1 MSGLD
6 FFLLLFVYLPLLMV
20 AGVAYVILI
29 IIPICV
35 LAIRL
40 LSPIWK
46 KLEKMVDY

>member
-1 MSGLD
+1 MSGFDWVL
-6 FFLLLFVYLPLLMV
+6 FLFVYFPLFMI
-20 AGVAYVILI
+20 AAFAYVIFVI
-29 IIPICV
+29 TPICV